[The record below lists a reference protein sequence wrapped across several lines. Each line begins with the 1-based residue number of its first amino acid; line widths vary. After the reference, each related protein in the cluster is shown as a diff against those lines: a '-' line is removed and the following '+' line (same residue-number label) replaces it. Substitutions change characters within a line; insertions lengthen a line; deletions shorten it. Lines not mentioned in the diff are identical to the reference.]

1 MNAKF
6 RKNRM
11 SNVRI
16 QQIVTLFYMHKIMVE
31 SDGIRKHEG
40 NELKKVLQR
49 MDKNYNYYDTNFM
62 IRGTL
67 DFLKL
72 VIDSWFIIG

>member
-1 MNAKF
+1 
-6 RKNRM
+6 
-11 SNVRI
+11 
-16 QQIVTLFYMHKIMVE
+16 MVE
-31 SDGIRKHEG
+31 SDGIRKHES

-62 IRGTL
+62 IQGTL